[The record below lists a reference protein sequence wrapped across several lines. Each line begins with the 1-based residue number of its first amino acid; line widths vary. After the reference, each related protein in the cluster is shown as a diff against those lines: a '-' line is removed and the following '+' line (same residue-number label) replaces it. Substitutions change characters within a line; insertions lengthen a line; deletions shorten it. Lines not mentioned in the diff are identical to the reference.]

1 MFKNAACTTPAT
13 NGYTGTAYVEISAVP
28 FDQDS
33 GTNNIIRIEAN
44 DTAGNQ
50 GIQASGFNIL
60 IDTVPPTFISVF
72 LYGNATWAT
81 NETPSVICCFSIPNN
96 VAGFNQSTA
105 QFAFSIT
112 SAAIPTNWAAITQ
125 VYTNAACTILAS
137 NNATGIL
144 YMEIVNVPFNYDTA
158 LYNNTI
164 RFRVNDTAGN
174 MMLQSSATIIPTDS
188 IPPNGFTMVSPTVS
202 WSNTLNPVIIISF
215 NAGAVNSSG
224 LNNGSVEYAYSITG
238 SATPSNW
245 APVTGVFT
253 DSGCTIPAVNG
264 TFGVVY
270 VEIPTISFVESGTAN
285 YVRISAL
292 DIAGNNGTQAYLIKT
307 DVTAPNTFTLYSPT
321 SYVNSLTPTI
331 IISVNAGASGTS
343 GINNSSALFAYS
355 TAGNTNPGNWAAVIG
370 VYTTAA
376 CTTLAPNGTT
386 VHFTLK

>member
-1 MFKNAACTTPAT
+1 M
-13 NGYTGTAYVEISAVP
+13 
-28 FDQDS
+28 
-33 GTNNIIRIEAN
+33 
-44 DTAGNQ
+44 
-50 GIQASGFNIL
+50 
-60 IDTVPPTFISVF
+60 
-72 LYGNATWAT
+72 
-81 NETPSVICCFSIPNN
+81 
-96 VAGFNQSTA
+96 AGFNQSTA

-188 IPPNGFTMVSPTVS
+188 IAPNGFTMVSPTVS

-270 VEIPTISFVESGTAN
+270 VEIPTISFVESVSQIMFVFRRWTLQEIMALK
-285 YVRISAL
+285 RI
-292 DIAGNNGTQAYLIKT
+292 
-307 DVTAPNTFTLYSPT
+307 
-321 SYVNSLTPTI
+321 
-331 IISVNAGASGTS
+331 
-343 GINNSSALFAYS
+343 
-355 TAGNTNPGNWAAVIG
+355 
-370 VYTTAA
+370 
-376 CTTLAPNGTT
+376 
-386 VHFTLK
+386 